1 MDIRHIIPGCDG
13 GQEVLIKVSGSGFL
27 EDSFLSHSENF
38 KRTLLS
44 VYDGVYMTDRERRIV
59 FWNPAC
65 ERITGYTA
73 GEVLGRK
80 CSDDILN
87 HVDMNGNSL
96 CDSSLCPL
104 HQSMEKGVP
113 GESPVV
119 VRARRSDGTR
129 VAAEVSVAPL
139 FGDDGVVI
147 GGVEVFRDITE
158 KQKLAEIKS
167 RFLSGVTHEL
177 KNPLTIMQGFIE
189 LVLSGDTG
197 EINQLQREFLDSAL
211 EEGDRFKRI
220 LDDLLDFA
228 RYEATE
234 YSFVLRDV
242 DLSSLLLQV
251 AGSCSAEA
259 SRKQLAV
266 SASIPGG
273 ILVFGDGHRLHQA
286 FANLMSNA
294 LKYTE
299 KGTVDIAAGISDSRA
314 VVVVRDTG
322 IGIPVEEQERIF
334 DQFYRVDNY
343 LSLNVGGAGIGLS
356 IVKKIIERHGGS
368 VSVRS
373 QPGAGSEFTVTLPL
387 KA

>member
-1 MDIRHIIPGCDG
+1 M
-13 GQEVLIKVSGSGFL
+13 SGVFL
-27 EDSFLSHSENF
+27 EDSFLSNSENF

-44 VYDGVYMTDRERRIV
+44 VNDGVYMTDRERRIV

-65 ERITGYTA
+65 ERITGYPA
-73 GEVLGRK
+73 GDVLGKK
-80 CSDDILN
+80 CSDNILS

-96 CDSSLCPL
+96 CDSRLCPL
-104 HQSMEKGVP
+104 YQSMEKGVP
-113 GESPVV
+113 GESPVL

-129 VAAEVSVAPL
+129 VSAEVSVAPL

-147 GGVEVFRDITE
+147 GGVEVFRDVTE

-197 EINQLQREFLDSAL
+197 EINQLQREFLDSAR

-228 RYEATE
+228 RSETTE
-234 YSFVLRDV
+234 YSFNLRDI
-242 DLSSLLLQV
+242 DLSSMLLQV

-259 SRKQLAV
+259 SRKRIAV
-266 SASIPGG
+266 NTSIPVG
-273 ILVFGDGHRLHQA
+273 IFIFGDGDRLHQA
-286 FANLMSNA
+286 FANLMGNA

-299 KGTVDIAAGISDSRA
+299 KGTVEISAGTSDSHA

-334 DQFYRVDNY
+334 DQFYRVDNP
-343 LSLNVGGAGIGLS
+343 LTHKVGGAGIGLS
-356 IVKKIIERHGGS
+356 IVKKIIERHGGEIC
-368 VSVRS
+368 VRS
-373 QPGAGSEFTVTLPL
+373 QPGVGSQFTVTLPL
-387 KA
+387 KASAQG